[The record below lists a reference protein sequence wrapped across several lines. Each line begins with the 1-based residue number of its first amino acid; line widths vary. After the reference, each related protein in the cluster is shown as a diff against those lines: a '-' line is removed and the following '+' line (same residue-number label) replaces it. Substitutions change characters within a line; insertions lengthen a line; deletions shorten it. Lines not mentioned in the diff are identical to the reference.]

1 MTRLAL
7 SLLSLATALALA
19 ACARN
24 DDQTASQARADAA
37 ADVATTPSE
46 PAPSPAPATAP
57 ANPVTLGDAETP
69 PATAAHFTQLDA
81 DRSGTV
87 LPAEHAASAAAM
99 FNTMDTNG
107 DRRVT
112 VEEMDAARGPLNADT
127 RISSADKIEVLDADH
142 DGVLTAEE
150 HAGGSKLMFEQMDAN
165 KDGQLTLAEVDV
177 GHDRT
182 MGQQQ

>member
-1 MTRLAL
+1 MTRHAL
-7 SLLSLATALALA
+7 SLLSLATVLALG
-19 ACARN
+19 ACAR
-24 DDQTASQARADAA
+24 DDDRSAAQAPADTP
-37 ADVATTPSE
+37 ADVATAT
-46 PAPSPAPATAP
+46 PAPATAPATAP
-57 ANPVTLGDAETP
+57 ANPVTMADAEVP
-69 PATAAHFTQLDA
+69 PATSEHFTQLDA

-87 LPAEHAASAAAM
+87 LAAEHASSAAAM
-99 FNTMDTNG
+99 FATMDTNG

-112 VEEMDAARGPLNADT
+112 VEEMDAARGPLASDT

-150 HAGGSKLMFEQMDAN
+150 HASGSKMMFEQMDTN

-182 MGQQQ
+182 MGDKQ

>member
-1 MTRLAL
+1 MTRHTL
-7 SLLSLATALALA
+7 SLLSFAMALALG
-19 ACARN
+19 ACTR
-24 DDQTASQARADAA
+24 DDDRSASTTPVDTPT
-37 ADVATTPSE
+37 DVATTATTP
-46 PAPSPAPATAP
+46 PPTPAPATAP
-57 ANPVTLGDAETP
+57 ANPVTMGDVETP
-69 PATAAHFTQLDA
+69 PATSAHIAQLDA

-87 LPAEHAASAAAM
+87 LAAEHASSAAAM

-150 HAGGSKLMFEQMDAN
+150 HAAGSKMMFEQMDTN
-165 KDGQLTLAEVDV
+165 KDGQLTLAEVDI
-177 GHDRT
+177 GHDKT
-182 MGQQQ
+182 MGGKQ